1 MIDGKAA
8 ALAVRSHFEDV
19 HGTYSVVGFQLINI
33 KKNEDGNCWDVSCIF
48 FPGISART
56 PNAYKVKVDI
66 EDGSILDQEIILPE
80 KE

>member
-19 HGTYSVVGFQLINI
+19 HGTYFVIGFQLIDI
-33 KKNEDGNCWDVSCIF
+33 KKNEDENCWEVSCLF
-48 FPGISART
+48 YPGLSARA
-56 PNAYKVKVDI
+56 PNWYKVKVDP
-66 EDGSILDQEIILPE
+66 EDGSILDQEKIE